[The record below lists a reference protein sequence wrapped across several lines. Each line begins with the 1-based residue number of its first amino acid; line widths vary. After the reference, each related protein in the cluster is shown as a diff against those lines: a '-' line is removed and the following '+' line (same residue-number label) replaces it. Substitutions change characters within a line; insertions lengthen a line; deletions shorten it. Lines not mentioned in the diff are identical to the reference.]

1 MNLAEPESDLSDRI
15 YEAAFVPE
23 LWPDVL
29 QSLCDVSNSA
39 SGSFIVFEDRAA
51 PKFIATEKI
60 RPVLETFDA
69 NNGWQNSSEVK
80 LLFSMMPPAAFIYDR
95 DYFPPEAI
103 EGNRARLD
111 LTEPLGIG
119 GQVGSFITMPTG
131 EIVLFSMD
139 RWQAT
144 DRPSGHELLQLNRMR
159 PHLARAGLVA
169 ARLRLQRMQT
179 AVSTLQLLGLP
190 AAVLTSNGRV
200 LVSNELLEMQTAI
213 FSPTAFEGM
222 AIADKNANALFQ
234 AAVRSGPNGPPVRSV
249 AVQGDEGRPACVLHV
264 LPLYRFARDIFGSAD
279 VIVALTMVDAG
290 GSPPSTSILATL
302 FDLSPAEARLAT
314 SLAAGASL
322 QAAATVSKVT
332 AKTARTYLERIFAK
346 TGTHRQSELIS
357 LLKNISPFS

>member
-1 MNLAEPESDLSDRI
+1 MTFAEPDSDLADRI

-29 QSLCDVSNSA
+29 QSLCNVSNSA
-39 SGSFIVFEDRAA
+39 SGSFIVFEDRTS
-51 PKFIATEKI
+51 PKFVATDRI

-119 GQVGSFITMPTG
+119 GQVGSFIAMPTG

-144 DRPSGHELLQLNRMR
+144 DRPSEHELLRLNEMR
-159 PHLARAGLVA
+159 PHLARAGLIA
-169 ARLRLQRMQT
+169 ARLRLKRMQT

-200 LVSNELLEMQTAI
+200 LVANELLEAQQAI
-213 FSPTAFEGM
+213 FSSAAFEGM
-222 AIADKNANALFQ
+222 AISDRNADALFQ
-234 AAVRSGPNGPPVRSV
+234 TAVRGGPNDAAVRSIPIP
-249 AVQGDEGRPACVLHV
+249 AAEDRPACVLHV
-264 LPLYRFARDIFGSAD
+264 LPLQRVARDIFGSGD

-290 GSPPSTSILATL
+290 GTPPSSSLLATL
-302 FDLSPAEARLAT
+302 FDLSPAEARLAAT
-314 SLAAGASL
+314 LASGMTL
-322 QAAATVSKVT
+322 QAAATGSNVT
-332 AKTARTYLERIFAK
+332 LKTARTYLERIFAK
-346 TGTHRQSELIS
+346 TGTHRQSELVT